1 MKKTTLYA
9 ALAAAIIGIPGAYA
23 APASL
28 LAMKKVQ
35 ASRAELV
42 KKQMRTDAPAAGSS
56 MRRAESAADWQ
67 PTGHALYEWTGEDWE
82 LNTSYTTTY
91 NGQGLPAIELD
102 TDAASGQ
109 IIRTSYTYDSEGRI
123 VERLREVSEGEGE
136 PFENYMLLKREYDPR
151 MTSLIISNIEKNWY
165 DGGWNR
171 DSNSYRRTVTRN
183 TEGNVTEVVVST
195 IFGDEVVP
203 VERMFVEYG
212 ADGKATRIYNQTY
225 VDDPFG
231 AEGPSWEDGEEYSD
245 IEWLETDGQF
255 PEMSTFCIGPNRFKK
270 AKYTS
275 EGMYIGEINVEYSG
289 VNYTATLVNEE
300 GTNVEK
306 FSVTDDFGGYELS
319 ITLSGEDEGDP
330 FEMVTYESASYDRWG
345 HDLAILAYDSATFG
359 GETEVYLN
367 EWVRGKVEMAEN
379 KDYPASYTRQE
390 YVEEPLDEEYP
401 DEEEDEYLAPGKLR
415 IPEMPAGTWENTYR
429 IEYTEWTDLSGLG
442 SVGADSDN
450 APAEY
455 FNLQGMRVDNPSKG
469 IFIKRQG
476 SKVTK
481 LILR

>member
-1 MKKTTLYA
+1 M
-9 ALAAAIIGIPGAYA
+9 
-23 APASL
+23 
-28 LAMKKVQ
+28 
-35 ASRAELV
+35 
-42 KKQMRTDAPAAGSS
+42 
-56 MRRAESAADWQ
+56 
-67 PTGHALYEWTGEDWE
+67 
-82 LNTSYTTTY
+82 
-91 NGQGLPAIELD
+91 
-102 TDAASGQ
+102 
-109 IIRTSYTYDSEGRI
+109 
-123 VERLREVSEGEGE
+123 
-136 PFENYMLLKREYDPR
+136 
-151 MTSLIISNIEKNWY
+151 
-165 DGGWNR
+165 
-171 DSNSYRRTVTRN
+171 
-183 TEGNVTEVVVST
+183 
-195 IFGDEVVP
+195 
-203 VERMFVEYG
+203 
-212 ADGKATRIYNQTY
+212 
-225 VDDPFG
+225 
-231 AEGPSWEDGEEYSD
+231 
-245 IEWLETDGQF
+245 
-255 PEMSTFCIGPNRFKK
+255 
-270 AKYTS
+270 
-275 EGMYIGEINVEYSG
+275 
-289 VNYTATLVNEE
+289 NEE

-429 IEYTEWTDLSGLG
+429 IEYTEWTDLSGIG
-442 SVGADSDN
+442 SVGADSDD

-481 LILR
+481 LILS